1 VNTIKISLIALLV
14 VGSQEIIANPLL
26 EVPLKQGISAIVA
39 QKVDQG
45 IDQMNELAKKYPN
58 FKLAQYVKADLL
70 SYRSGQHFN
79 KNIKNTIISG
89 DVYDELQARLKDD
102 DVVKQNLYPS
112 EIIYLGQHYPH
123 ILVADISRSRLYVY
137 NNKLTL
143 VNSFYMSVGRA
154 GAGKEKMNDG
164 KTPLGTYF
172 IGKRMDGESLPDRY
186 GDAAYP
192 LNYPNAWDK
201 MKGKTGYGIWL
212 HGTAKASYSRV
223 PNATEGCISLA
234 NDDLK
239 VINQYIVENTPII
252 IGNPI
257 RWSNNRVAFNNTE
270 FLKEFKVL
278 NKDITTITAKNDAQ
292 ASPPAQANIPSVATA
307 GKEDLNNLSLINGPE
322 NEMMI
327 ATFLQQQ
334 EDKVTRVEQYWKN
347 TEKGWEVVSE
357 SRI

>member
-1 VNTIKISLIALLV
+1 MNTLKVSLLALL
-14 VGSQEIIANPLL
+14 IISSVQDTLANPLV
-26 EVPLKQGISAIVA
+26 EEPLKKGISAIVA

-45 IDQMNELAKKYPN
+45 INQMSELAKNYPN

-79 KNIKNTIISG
+79 KNNKNVILST
-89 DVYDELQARLKDD
+89 DVYNELEARLKDD
-102 DVVKQNLYPS
+102 DVVKKNLYPS
-112 EIIYLGQHYPH
+112 EIVYLGQQYPH
-123 ILVADISRSRLYVY
+123 VLVADISKSRLYVY
-137 NNKLTL
+137 NNKLAL
-143 VNSFYMSVGRA
+143 VNSFYMSVGRG
-154 GAGKEKMNDG
+154 GAGKEKVNDG

-172 IGKRMDGESLPDRY
+172 IDKRIDGESLPDKY

-201 MKGKTGYGIWL
+201 IKGKTGYGIWL

-239 VINQYIVENTPII
+239 AIERYITENTPII
-252 IGNPI
+252 IGNPVK
-257 RWSNNRVAFNNTE
+257 WSNNRVAFNNPD

-278 NKDITTITAKNDAQ
+278 NKENYTVTTTDTKPNV
-292 ASPPAQANIPSVATA
+292 SVVATT
-307 GKEDLNNLSLINGPE
+307 GKESFTNLSLINGPE
-322 NEMMI
+322 NEMMV

-347 TEKGWEVVSE
+347 TPTGWEVISE
-357 SRI
+357 TGI